1 MYKLVMSQ
9 IVGAIKAAH
18 AGPTILVVSAS
29 FFLALSQFP
38 VAGSLEI
45 AVAILS
51 GQLIVGWS
59 NDVIDFPRDS
69 QAGRRKK
76 PLVSSLTSV
85 KVLKRAIVVSLV
97 ATVLLS
103 FLSPLGL
110 QGTLLHMLGVLS
122 AVAYNFKLKSTIF
135 SPLPYIISFGA
146 MPWVIFLAADE
157 VPPLWIYLGFIL
169 FSTAF
174 HFLNVLKD
182 LQWDLDQ
189 GVLGLPQRL
198 GRNKSVAVA
207 AMLIVLGLM
216 NVLLLS

>member
-59 NDVIDFPRDS
+59 NDVIDLPRDTE
-69 QAGRRKK
+69 AGRGKK
-76 PLVSSLTSV
+76 PLVSALISV
-85 KVLKRAIVVSLV
+85 EVLKRAIVVALV
-97 ATVLLS
+97 TTVLLS
-103 FLSPLGL
+103 LTSPLGL

-146 MPWVIFLAADE
+146 MPWVIFLAAGNT
-157 VPPLWIYLGFIL
+157 PPLWVYLGFIL

-182 LQWDLDQ
+182 LQWDLEQ

-198 GRNKSVAVA
+198 GRTKSITVA
-207 AMLIVLGLM
+207 AVLAALGAINLL
-216 NVLLLS
+216 VLS

>member
-1 MYKLVMSQ
+1 MNTQ

-38 VAGSLEI
+38 VAASLEI
-45 AVAILS
+45 ALAILS

-59 NDVIDFPRDS
+59 NDIVDYHRDTE
-69 QAGRRKK
+69 AERKKK
-76 PLVSSLTSV
+76 PLVSGLISV
-85 KVLKRAIVVSLV
+85 QILKKAMFLALV

-103 FLSPLGL
+103 FSSPLGL

-146 MPWVIFLAADE
+146 MPWVIFLAAGKI
-157 VPPLWIYLGFIL
+157 PPLWIYLGFIL

-182 LQWDLDQ
+182 LPWDLEQ

-198 GRNKSVAVA
+198 GRTKSITVA
-207 AMLIVLGLM
+207 AVLAALGAINL
-216 NVLLLS
+216 LLLS

>member
-1 MYKLVMSQ
+1 MSQ

-29 FFLALSQFP
+29 FCLALSQFP
-38 VAGSLEI
+38 VAESLEI

-59 NDVIDFPRDS
+59 NDVIDFPRDTE
-69 QAGRRKK
+69 AGRKKK
-76 PLVSSLTSV
+76 PLVSALISV
-85 KVLKRAIVVSLV
+85 EVLKKAIVVALV
-97 ATVLLS
+97 TTVLLS
-103 FLSPLGL
+103 LTSPLAL

-122 AVAYNFKLKSTIF
+122 AVTYNFKLKSTIF
-135 SPLPYIISFGA
+135 SPLPYIVSFGG
-146 MPWVIFLAADE
+146 MPWVIFLAADK

-182 LQWDLDQ
+182 LQWDLEQ

-198 GRNKSVAVA
+198 GRTKSITVA
-207 AMLIVLGLM
+207 AVLAALGAINL
-216 NVLLLS
+216 LLLS